1 MFLTRIW
8 PFNSHS
14 ILVRKLPQSS
24 DGAVADIDAR
34 VQENVLLRKGDSSG
48 VAYTSCCNPG
58 SIASVK
64 QEIQITPSNG
74 GRTPTPY

>member
-1 MFLTRIW
+1 MARV

-24 DGAVADIDAR
+24 DDAVADIDTR
-34 VQENVLLRKGDSSG
+34 VQENILLRNGNGGG
-48 VAYTSCCNPG
+48 VACTSCCDLG

-74 GRTPTPY
+74 GRTSTPY